1 MVVVLPSSVLVAR
14 PKLGSIFAI
23 IKSIEL
29 DAERGACPSGV
40 DLLGK
45 RSPIQR
51 SFRSICSHIELIADK
66 GPTHNCR
73 LAGSLHDR
81 GKVRRAPRDRS
92 ADRLSVSD
100 WRNAGFS
107 GC

>member
-14 PKLGSIFAI
+14 PKLGCIFAI

-45 RSPIQR
+45 RSPIQPAR
-51 SFRSICSHIELIADK
+51 SFRSICSHIEAIADK
-66 GPTHNCR
+66 DSFPTQ
-73 LAGSLHDR
+73 LDR
-81 GKVRRAPRDRS
+81 FSVAPARS
-92 ADRLSVSD
+92 VMGHEVPSKSD
-100 WRNAGFS
+100 T
-107 GC
+107 